1 MEDEADEEE
10 EEEQDVSSDMK
21 EKRREAS
28 RGFCV
33 SICTFVLVKQ
43 VKCVPT
49 LSPCSTFTAV
59 LVHFS

>member
-1 MEDEADEEE
+1 MENEEDEE

-21 EKRREAS
+21 ANRREAS

-49 LSPCSTFTAV
+49 LSPCSTVTAV
-59 LVHFS
+59 LVLWC